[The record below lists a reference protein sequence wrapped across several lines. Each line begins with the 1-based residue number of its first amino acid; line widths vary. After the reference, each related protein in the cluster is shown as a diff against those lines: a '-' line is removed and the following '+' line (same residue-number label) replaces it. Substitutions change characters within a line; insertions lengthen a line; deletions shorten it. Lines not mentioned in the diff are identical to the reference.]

1 MQDRPTVRVINRRWL
16 AGALFAAACAVSGAA
31 SAVLLKVDPAKSTIT
46 ATFKQLGVPVEA
58 PFKQI
63 SANIDFD
70 RNNPQNSKAAVEI
83 NVASFDLGDPDYNR
97 EVLKKDWFNA
107 AQFPKATFTSTSIK
121 PSAGAPAGTRY
132 DVAGPLTIK
141 GKTANVQFP
150 VTLRTEG
157 NRTIFEGTVPIKRL
171 TYNIG
176 EGEWKDTSIVADEVL
191 LKLRIVTQS

>member
-1 MQDRPTVRVINRRWL
+1 MQKFQFARTIARATALSAALTVAYAVPGI
-16 AGALFAAACAVSGAA
+16 AVAAP
-31 SAVLLKVDPAKSTIT
+31 LKVDPAKSTAT

-58 PFKQI
+58 EFKRF
-63 SANIDFD
+63 SARIDFD
-70 RNNPQNSKAAVEI
+70 PAAPQNSKAAVDMD
-83 NVASFDLGDPDYNR
+83 VTSFDLGDPDYNR

-107 AQFPKATFTSTSIK
+107 VQYPKASFVASSIK
-121 PSAGAPAGTRY
+121 PSPGAPAGTRY

-150 VTLRTEG
+150 ITIKKEG
-157 NRTIFEGTVPIKRL
+157 GQQVFEGTLPVSRL

-191 LKLRIVTQS
+191 LKFRIVATQ